1 MAQKYIPDS
10 ELIINDDGSIFHIH
24 LRPDQ
29 LTDNIIVC
37 GDPGRVNMIASY
49 FDTKDFEVSSREF
62 HTIGGTYKGKPIM
75 ALSHGIGPDNIDI
88 VMTELDALANV
99 DFATRTVKSEH
110 RTLNIVRIGTSG
122 GLQTYVP
129 VGTPVIA
136 AKAIGFDGVLNY
148 YAARNANC
156 DLDFERK
163 FCEFV
168 KWNPQFAS
176 PYVVDASPE
185 LVEKIGRDDMVRGY
199 TISAVGFYG
208 PQGREVRLALT
219 EPELNKRIEQFEYN
233 GGHITNYEM
242 EGAALQGLA
251 KLLGHRAMTVCS
263 IIANRVAT
271 VANPNYKTAVNDLV
285 ATVIE
290 RLLAD

>member
-1 MAQKYIPDS
+1 MASPS
-10 ELIINDDGSIFHIH
+10 W
-24 LRPDQ
+24 R
-29 LTDNIIVC
+29 
-37 GDPGRVNMIASY
+37 
-49 FDTKDFEVSSREF
+49 SR
-62 HTIGGTYKGKPIM
+62 T
-75 ALSHGIGPDNIDI
+75 
-88 VMTELDALANV
+88 ALA
-99 DFATRTVKSEH
+99 ATTSTSSSLSSVRDEH

-122 GLQTYVP
+122 GLQPYVP

-136 AKAIGFDGVLNY
+136 AKALGFDGVVNY
-148 YAARNANC
+148 YAGRNEVC
-156 DLDFERK
+156 DLEFERQ

-168 KWNPQFAS
+168 KWNPLFCK
-176 PYVVDASPE
+176 PYIVEADPM

-208 PQGREVRLALT
+208 PQGREVRLPLA
-219 EPELNKRIEQFEYN
+219 EPELNKRIEAFEYD

-251 KLLGHRAMTVCS
+251 KLMGHHAITICS

-285 ATVIE
+285 KTVIE
-290 RLLAD
+290 RLMA